1 MLLRVLFVVIA
12 VAAVLLAAPP
22 SKPAIGYAVS
32 DVYQP
37 APFGQ
42 QKLGGLLA
50 DRMHVNLEGR
60 LLNVDV
66 KQMLA
71 GFEHRPGKQ
80 DWIGEHAGKFL
91 DAAANTYEYTRDSRL
106 RALMEQVAKRLMA
119 AQLPDGYLG
128 TYTVDKRWTSW
139 DVWVHKY
146 DLLGLLA
153 YYRVTG
159 DPDAL
164 NACKRIGDLLINIF
178 GEGRRDIIAAGEHVG
193 MAATSVLEPMVYLY
207 HWTGDERYL
216 TFCQYLVK
224 AWDHANGPKI
234 IATINATGSVF
245 KTANNKAY
253 EMLSNLVG
261 LTELYRITGDEEYI
275 TPVMTAWTDI
285 RDKRLYLTGTSSS
298 SEHFRN
304 DFDLPGNEESEV
316 GEGCVT
322 VTWMQLTLELLRL
335 TGKVEY
341 AEQLERTVYNQL
353 LAAQDARNGD
363 ICYFTPLNGK
373 KKPTPGLSCC
383 VSSEPRGISLIPE
396 ATFGRLGPGYAVS
409 LYTQNL
415 ATYTSRA
422 HGTVR
427 FLMETGYPESGDV
440 TLRVEPTPGVEPNLR
455 IHFPLR
461 LRVPSWTSK
470 FVATI
475 GDKHYEGKPGE
486 WLVISRHWKKGD
498 TVKISMDMTTRVIE
512 GAPSYP
518 GEIAIQRGPQVLA
531 ADKSLNP
538 EFPLDS
544 IGVAAL
550 GGATLSLEDAH
561 SQLPGTWLGSQAY
574 SLTGQ
579 AAGRSAPLILVPFA
593 DAREYRVWLKQIGTH
608 LAASPSE

>member
-1 MLLRVLFVVIA
+1 MLLRVLFIVLAA
-12 VAAVLLAAPP
+12 VAVLSAAPP
-22 SKPAIGYAVS
+22 PKPAIGYAVI
-32 DVYQP
+32 DVYQA

-50 DRMHVNLEGR
+50 DRMRVNLEGR
-60 LLNVDV
+60 LLHVDV
-66 KQMLA
+66 EQIMA

-106 RALMEQVAKRLMA
+106 RTLMDQVAKRLMA

-128 TYTVDKRWTSW
+128 TYTGDKRWTSW

-146 DLLGLLA
+146 DLLGLLS

-159 DPDAL
+159 DVEAL
-164 NACKRIGDLLINIF
+164 NASKRIGDLLINTF
-178 GEGRRDIIAAGEHVG
+178 GDGRRDIIAAGAHMG

-207 HWTGDERYL
+207 HWTGDDRYL

-224 AWDHANGPKI
+224 AWDQPNGPKI
-234 IATINATGSVF
+234 ITTLNATGSVF

-275 TPVMTAWTDI
+275 KPVTTAWTDI

-298 SEHFRN
+298 AEHFRD
-304 DFDLPGNEESEV
+304 DFDLPGNQESDV

-341 AEQLERTVYNQL
+341 AEQLERTIYNQL
-353 LAAQDARNGD
+353 LGAQDARSGD

-373 KKPTPGLSCC
+373 KKPGPGISCC
-383 VSSEPRGISLIPE
+383 VSSEPRGISLIPK
-396 ATFGRLGPGYAVS
+396 ATFGRWGPGYAVS
-409 LYTQNL
+409 LYAQNL
-415 ATYTSRA
+415 AIYTSRA

-427 FLMETGYPESGDV
+427 FLMETDYPESGEV

-455 IHFPLR
+455 VHFPLR

-470 FVATI
+470 YAATI
-475 GDKHYEGKPGE
+475 GDKHYDGKPGE

-498 TVKISMDMTTRVIE
+498 TVKISMDMTARAIDGE
-512 GAPSYP
+512 PSYP

-531 ADKSLNP
+531 ADKTLNP
-538 EFPLDS
+538 ELSLDAVS
-544 IGVAAL
+544 VAAL
-550 GGATLSLEDAH
+550 AGGPVPLEDAH
-561 SQLPGTWLGSQAY
+561 SELPGTWMGSQAY
-574 SLTGQ
+574 SLAGRV
-579 AAGRSAPLILVPFA
+579 AGRSVPLILVPFA
-593 DAREYRVWLKQIGTH
+593 DAREYRVWLKQAAIH
-608 LAASPSE
+608 SAASPGG